1 MQIEQDFYLASPDK
15 LMFLMREFK
24 ADLNPEHIQVTG
36 NPLLVSK
43 LDISEVAKFDFP
55 RLKTAD
61 IEGDDE
67 LNDA

>member
-1 MQIEQDFYLASPDK
+1 
-15 LMFLMREFK
+15 MFLMREFK
-24 ADLNPEHIQVTG
+24 ADMNPDNIQVTG